1 MSIARRGAAAYGA
14 VVDTHTDPIV
24 VMLTEAVSDA
34 HLLYDNVQL
43 SFGRLPV
50 QRWRSV
56 SSSGGG
62 DLITRT
68 IKNCGLRAASDWCGA
83 GRSACIVFGR
93 CGASAIKASARCRW
107 LERGRRRVCRG
118 TASPADQLPGR
129 LFDPKT
135 ARRQQDDPRSF
146 RQLLRRRMRP
156 HQVLQL
162 PFLFER

>member
-83 GRSACIVFGR
+83 GRSACIVSGR
-93 CGASAIKASARCRW
+93 CGASAIKASALCRW
-107 LERGRRRVCRG
+107 LEIARAAARVSRNSVSGRPVAGPSLRSPNRLQTTIRPRARS
-118 TASPADQLPGR
+118 ASFCGVECA
-129 LFDPKT
+129 
-135 ARRQQDDPRSF
+135 
-146 RQLLRRRMRP
+146 P
-156 HQVLQL
+156 HQVLQ
-162 PFLFER
+162 PPC